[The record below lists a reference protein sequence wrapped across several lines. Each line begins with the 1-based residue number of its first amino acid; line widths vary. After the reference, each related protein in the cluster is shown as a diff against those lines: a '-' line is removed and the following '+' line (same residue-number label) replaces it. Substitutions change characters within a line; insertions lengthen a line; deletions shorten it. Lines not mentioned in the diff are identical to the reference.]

1 LPRSRHRK
9 TGKAKK
15 RPKGIGASA
24 SAGGA
29 GPRTRNERRVK
40 TLAIVVIAALALS
53 AAGYLWAT
61 RGGSQGK
68 EVTTPSGL
76 KYVDLVEGTGASP
89 QRGQTVSVLYTGT
102 LENGKMF
109 DSTSKRGNAPY
120 EFPIGMGRVIKG
132 WDEGLM
138 TMKVGGKRKLII
150 PPALAYQAAGMPPD
164 IPPNATLVFE
174 VELLSVK

>member
-1 LPRSRHRK
+1 MPRSRHRK

-132 WDEGLM
+132 WDEGVAG
-138 TMKVGGKRKLII
+138 MKVGLPWARR
-150 PPALAYQAAGMPPD
+150 PAL
-164 IPPNATLVFE
+164 
-174 VELLSVK
+174 